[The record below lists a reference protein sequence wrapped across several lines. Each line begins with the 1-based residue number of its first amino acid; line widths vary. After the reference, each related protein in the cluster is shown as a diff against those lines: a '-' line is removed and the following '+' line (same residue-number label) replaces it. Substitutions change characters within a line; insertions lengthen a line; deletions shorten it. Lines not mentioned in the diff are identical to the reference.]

1 MSSALLQILRI
12 PVVTVIL
19 TSRKVDIDPVSTQ
32 DWAPLPVCV
41 KSVAFL
47 RLLIIPHDSDIV
59 SSIGNYKQAVSPESG
74 LSRHHDTLMQ
84 RRASFVTSLIAG
96 PHPRQPRAALPPRP
110 RLAPARPRPAPQR
123 PGSIGLIGGNRP
135 SVGRPQ
141 RCRQVHRACA
151 HDCIQYVSP
160 NTGRPLQW
168 LFTDDQGH
176 PIERCTGLRCL
187 GQYGRGLVTDLP
199 VCGDRGEKLA

>member
-59 SSIGNYKQAVSPESG
+59 SSIGNYKQAVSAESG
-74 LSRHHDTLMQ
+74 AISTSRYPDAKACQFRDKPYCWPTPKATPRRAATSPQARTRAATSCAPAARIHRLDRWEQAQ
-84 RRASFVTSLIAG
+84 RR
-96 PHPRQPRAALPPRP
+96 PPPALPTG
-110 RLAPARPRPAPQR
+110 AQ
-123 PGSIGLIGGNRP
+123 GL
-135 SVGRPQ
+135 
-141 RCRQVHRACA
+141 CA
-151 HDCIQYVSP
+151 
-160 NTGRPLQW
+160 
-168 LFTDDQGH
+168 
-176 PIERCTGLRCL
+176 
-187 GQYGRGLVTDLP
+187 
-199 VCGDRGEKLA
+199 